1 MKAAHA
7 KAKEILKM
15 KADRKFRND
24 MFRKRKEDTEKI
36 AEEEQVAETQ
46 HAETQRVSEAKE
58 IREKQRMMYIGT
70 VATLTLACL

>member
-1 MKAAHA
+1 MKAVHA

-24 MFRKRKEDTEKI
+24 MFRKRKEDKERI
-36 AEEEQVAETQ
+36 AEEEHEAEAQ

-58 IREKQRMMYIGT
+58 IQKYVRSVRKNN
-70 VATLTLACL
+70 A